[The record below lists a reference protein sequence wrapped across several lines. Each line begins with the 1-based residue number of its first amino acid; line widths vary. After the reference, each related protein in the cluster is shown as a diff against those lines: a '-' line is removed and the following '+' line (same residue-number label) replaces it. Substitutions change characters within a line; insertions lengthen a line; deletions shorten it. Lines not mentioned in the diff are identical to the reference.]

1 MLLAKSII
9 AIDNYDKRSVY
20 MPTSLVFLLIL
31 FIFIFAVFI
40 ISKRPIYEVM
50 GLGLILILCLT
61 GNWSELPSYI
71 HNTFSTSLLYVIFA
85 FIAVSEILSETNV
98 INDCI
103 NVILALIGRV
113 PGGAGYVAVISSAFM
128 GALSGS
134 GPGNVASTGVIT
146 IPTMKKSG
154 FPAHLAANIEA
165 SASTLG
171 NMIPPSGV
179 IVASFGCLSAYMGE
193 ETVSIGK
200 FWLILWS
207 ISLWFILQR
216 LITVALFCK
225 YYKVK
230 PVDKAQIPS
239 LRVTLKNG
247 WKSLFLPIVILLP
260 FVLDFLFKDTFFT
273 EHLGATGAKQL
284 SNSLLLFVPG
294 AAAIYAVLISDKSK
308 RSPEA
313 LINMFEKSLTK
324 VIPVVATLVFSYCIG
339 EVLEDIGAGDSLVDY
354 IGSFNLSKTAIAFV
368 VPLFTAVMGMI
379 FPGSAQIAIFGT
391 PLIALLA
398 SSGFDPVLAAA
409 MLPCICGA
417 MSGIIPPVAVCM
429 LTAMGIAQSEMKET
443 TINIFIWVLLQ
454 YLLSVITL
462 LGFLPI
468 FGI

>member
-1 MLLAKSII
+1 
-9 AIDNYDKRSVY
+9 
-20 MPTSLVFLLIL
+20 MPTPLLLLLIL
-31 FIFIFAVFI
+31 FAFIFVVFI
-40 ISKRPIYEVM
+40 ISKRPIYEIM
-50 GLGLILILCLT
+50 ALGLVLILFMT
-61 GNWSELPSYI
+61 NKWSFLPTYI

-85 FIAVSEILSETNV
+85 FIAVSEILSETKV

-179 IVASFGCLSAYMGE
+179 IVASFGCLTAYMGE
-193 ETVSIGK
+193 ETIGIGK

-207 ISLWFILQR
+207 ISIWFILQR
-216 LITVALFCK
+216 IITVFAFCK

-230 PVDKAQIPS
+230 PVDKSEIPP
-239 LRVTLKNG
+239 LKETLKSG
-247 WKSLFLPIVILLP
+247 WKSLILPVVILLP
-260 FVLDFLFKDTFFT
+260 FVLDFLFKDTLFT
-273 EHLGATGAKQL
+273 ERLGATGAKQL

-294 AAAIYAVLISDKSK
+294 VASIFAVLISHKSK
-308 RSPEA
+308 RTPAA
-313 LINMFEKSLTK
+313 LVNMFENSLKK

-339 EVLEDIGAGDSLVDY
+339 EVLEDIGAGDSLVEY
-354 IGSFNLSKTAIAFV
+354 IGSFNLSKVALAFI

-391 PLIALLA
+391 PLVALLA
-398 SSGFDPVLAAA
+398 SSGFDPILAAA

-429 LTAMGIAQSEMKET
+429 LTAMGIAESEMKET
-443 TINIFIWVLLQ
+443 SINCVIWVVLQ

-462 LGFLPI
+462 LGLLPV

>member
-1 MLLAKSII
+1 
-9 AIDNYDKRSVY
+9 
-20 MPTSLVFLLIL
+20 MPTPLLFLLIL
-31 FIFIFAVFI
+31 FAFIFVVFI

-50 GLGLILILCLT
+50 ALGLVLILFMT
-61 GNWSELPSYI
+61 GKWAELPTYI

-85 FIAVSEILSETNV
+85 FIAVSEILSETRV

-113 PGGAGYVAVISSAFM
+113 PGGAGYVALISSAFM

-146 IPTMKKSG
+146 IPTMKRSG

-179 IVASFGCLSAYMGE
+179 IVASFGCLTAYMGE
-193 ETVSIGK
+193 ETIGIGK

-216 LITVALFCK
+216 IVTVFAFCK

-230 PVDKAQIPS
+230 PVDKSEIPS
-239 LRVTLKNG
+239 LKETVKTG
-247 WKSLFLPIVILLP
+247 WKSLFLPLVILLP
-260 FVLDFLFKDTFFT
+260 FIVDFLFKDTFFT

-284 SNSLLLFVPG
+284 SSSLLLFVPG
-294 AAAIYAVLISDKSK
+294 VASIYAVLISDKSK
-308 RSPEA
+308 RTPKA
-313 LINMFEKSLTK
+313 LINMFENSLKK

-339 EVLEDIGAGDSLVDY
+339 EVLEDIGAGDSLVEY
-354 IGSFNLSKTAIAFV
+354 IGSFNFSKVVIAFV
-368 VPLFTAVMGMI
+368 IPLFTAIIGMI

-391 PLIALLA
+391 PLVALLA
-398 SSGFDPVLAAA
+398 SSGFDPILAAA

-429 LTAMGIAQSEMKET
+429 LTAMGIAESEMKET
-443 TINIFIWVLLQ
+443 TINCFIWVILQ
-454 YLLSVITL
+454 YLLSVVML
-462 LGFLPI
+462 LGLLPV
-468 FGI
+468 FGV

>member
-1 MLLAKSII
+1 MPITLIYLL
-9 AIDNYDKRSVY
+9 
-20 MPTSLVFLLIL
+20 SLFA
-31 FIFIFAVFI
+31 FIFIVFL

-61 GNWSELPSYI
+61 GNWEELPNYI

-85 FIAVSEILSETNV
+85 FIAVGEILSETKV

-179 IVASFGCLSAYMGE
+179 IVASFGCLTAYFGK
-193 ETVSIGK
+193 ETISIGK

-216 LITVALFCK
+216 LLTVAAFCK

-230 PVDKAQIPS
+230 PVDKAELPS
-239 LRVTLKNG
+239 LKETLKNG
-247 WKSLFLPIVILLP
+247 WKSLFLPLVILVP
-260 FVLDFLFKDTFFT
+260 FVLDFLFKDTLFT
-273 EHLGATGAKQL
+273 ERLGADGAKML
-284 SNSLLLFVPG
+284 SSSLLLFVPG
-294 AAAIYAVLISDKSK
+294 IASIYAVMISHKNK
-308 RSPEA
+308 RSPKA
-313 LINMFEKSLTK
+313 LINMFESSLKK

-339 EVLEDIGAGDSLVDY
+339 EVLEDIGAGDSLVEF
-354 IGSFNLSKTAIAFV
+354 IGSFNLSKVTIAFI
-368 VPLFTAVMGMI
+368 VPLFTAIMGMI

-417 MSGIIPPVAVCM
+417 MSGVIPPVAVCM

-443 TINIFIWVLLQ
+443 TVNCFIWVLLQ
-454 YLLSVITL
+454 YLLSVATL
-462 LGFLPI
+462 LGVLPI

>member
-1 MLLAKSII
+1 
-9 AIDNYDKRSVY
+9 
-20 MPTSLVFLLIL
+20 MPTPLLFLLIL
-31 FIFIFAVFI
+31 FAFIFVVFI

-50 GLGLILILCLT
+50 ALGLVLILFMT
-61 GNWSELPSYI
+61 GNWENLPTYI
-71 HNTFSTSLLYVIFA
+71 HNTFSTSLLYTIFA
-85 FIAVSEILSETNV
+85 FIAVSEILSETKV

-146 IPTMKKSG
+146 IPTMKRAG
-154 FPAHLAANIEA
+154 FPAHLAANIESA
-165 SASTLG
+165 ASTLG

-179 IVASFGCLSAYMGE
+179 IVASFGCLTAYMGE
-193 ETVSIGK
+193 ETIGIGK

-216 LITVALFCK
+216 IITVFAFCK

-230 PVDKAQIPS
+230 PVDKSEIPS
-239 LRVTLKNG
+239 LKETLKTG
-247 WKSLFLPIVILLP
+247 WKSLILPLVILLP
-260 FVLDFLFKDTFFT
+260 FILDFLFKDTFFT
-273 EHLGATGAKQL
+273 ERLGETGAKQL
-284 SNSLLLFVPG
+284 SSSMLLFVPG
-294 AAAIYAVLISDKSK
+294 VASIYSVLICDKSK
-308 RSPEA
+308 RTPKA
-313 LINMFEKSLTK
+313 LVNMFENSLKK

-339 EVLEDIGAGDSLVDY
+339 EVLEDIGAGDSLVEY
-354 IGSFNLSKTAIAFV
+354 IGSFNLNKVAIAFI
-368 VPLFTAVMGMI
+368 VPLFTSVMGMI

-391 PLIALLA
+391 PLVALLA

-429 LTAMGIAQSEMKET
+429 LTAMGIAESEMKET
-443 TINIFIWVLLQ
+443 TVNCIIWVVLQ
-454 YLLSVITL
+454 YLLSVVAL
-462 LGFLPI
+462 LGLLPI

>member
-1 MLLAKSII
+1 MS
-9 AIDNYDKRSVY
+9 S
-20 MPTSLVFLLIL
+20 SLVCLIVL
-31 FIFIFAVFI
+31 FIFIFVVFI
-40 ISKRPIYEVM
+40 VSKRPLYEVM
-50 GLGLILILCLT
+50 GLGLVFILLIT
-61 GNWSELPSYI
+61 GNWAELPTYI

-85 FIAVSEILSETNV
+85 FIAISEILSQTNV

-103 NVILALIGRV
+103 NVILSLIGRIQ
-113 PGGAGYVAVISSAFM
+113 GSAGYVAVISSAFM

-179 IVASFGCLSAYMGE
+179 IIASFGCLTAYMGD
-193 ETVSIGK
+193 ETISIGK

-216 LITVALFCK
+216 LVTVFVFCK

-230 PVDKAQIPS
+230 PVSKEQIPS
-239 LRVTLKNG
+239 FKETVKAG
-247 WKSLFLPIVILLP
+247 WKSLFLPVVILLP

-273 EHLGATGAKQL
+273 QRVGADAAKQL

-294 AAAIYAVLISDKSK
+294 VASVYAIMISPKSK
-308 RSPEA
+308 RSVSA
-313 LINMFEKSLTK
+313 VIKMFESSLNK
-324 VIPVVATLVFSYCIG
+324 VIPICATLVFSYCIG
-339 EVLEDIGAGDSLVDY
+339 EVLNDIGAGDSVVDF
-354 IGSFNLSKTAIAFV
+354 ILSLNLSHTAIAFV
-368 VPLFTAVMGMI
+368 VPLFTAIMGMV
-379 FPGSAQIAIFGT
+379 FPGSAQIAMFGT
-391 PLIALLA
+391 PLVALLA
-398 SSGFDPVLAAA
+398 SSGFSPVLAAA
-409 MLPCICGA
+409 MLPCICGS

-443 TINIFIWVLLQ
+443 TVNCFVWVIIH
-454 YLLSVITL
+454 YLMSVITL
-462 LGFLPI
+462 LGILPI

>member
-1 MLLAKSII
+1 
-9 AIDNYDKRSVY
+9 
-20 MPTSLVFLLIL
+20 MPTPLLFLLIL
-31 FIFIFAVFI
+31 FAFIFVVFI

-50 GLGLILILCLT
+50 ALGLVLILFMT
-61 GNWSELPSYI
+61 NKWSFLPTYI

-85 FIAVSEILSETNV
+85 FIAVSEILSETRV

-113 PGGAGYVAVISSAFM
+113 PGGAGYVAIISSAFM

-165 SASTLG
+165 SSSTLG

-179 IVASFGCLSAYMGE
+179 IVAAFGCLTAYMGE
-193 ETVSIGK
+193 ETISIGK

-216 LITVALFCK
+216 IITVFAFCK

-230 PVDKAQIPS
+230 PVDKSEIPS
-239 LRVTLKNG
+239 FKETLKKG
-247 WKSLFLPIVILLP
+247 WKSLILPVIILLP
-260 FVLDFLFKDTFFT
+260 FILDFLFKDTFFT
-273 EHLGATGAKQL
+273 ERLGATGAKQL
-284 SNSLLLFVPG
+284 SSSLLLFVPG
-294 AAAIYAVLISDKSK
+294 VASIYAVLISDKNK
-308 RSPEA
+308 RTPTA
-313 LINMFEKSLTK
+313 LVNMFENSLKK

-339 EVLEDIGAGDSLVDY
+339 EVLEDIGAGDSLVEY
-354 IGSFNLSKTAIAFV
+354 ISSFNLSKVALAFI
-368 VPLFTAVMGMI
+368 VPLFTAIMGMI

-398 SSGFDPVLAAA
+398 SSGFSPVLAAA

-429 LTAMGIAQSEMKET
+429 LTAMGIAESEMKET
-443 TINIFIWVLLQ
+443 SINCIIWVILQ
-454 YLLSVITL
+454 YLLSVVTL
-462 LGFLPI
+462 LGLLPV